1 MQLDIGPNPYPDTT
15 HDKRVEGKKKKKK
28 VRRLREKD
36 EKHRI
41 ESKITITP
49 SQIGQMIPSSLLKN
63 PKGMAFLATYCST

>member
-15 HDKRVEGKKKKKK
+15 HDKRVEKKKR